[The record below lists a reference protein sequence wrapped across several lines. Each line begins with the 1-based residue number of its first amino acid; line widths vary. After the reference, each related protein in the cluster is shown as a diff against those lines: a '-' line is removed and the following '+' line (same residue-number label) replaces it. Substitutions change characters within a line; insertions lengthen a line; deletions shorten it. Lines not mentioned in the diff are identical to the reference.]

1 MVGCGGA
8 SASACAEEVVLASSS
23 MGRRLSRAMAWPES
37 TSIIAGSSWATPC
50 EGAVGVLYPNS
61 SAMVI
66 GTDGQETGGFGEAV
80 CEWTPCDAW
89 VRQYCHVTSCQRLF
103 AHRRLCTREH
113 RWPCVFAWTNCRHS
127 VYSRGSRGSYRCGEC
142 SGRTA
147 RWSGIALSRARARR
161 VSAMPVAYIVPREA
175 AASDNTL
182 QQISQW
188 AKTHTGVAVEC
199 RAVEA
204 IPKSP
209 AGKVLRYLLGQA
221 SAQ

>member
-1 MVGCGGA
+1 
-8 SASACAEEVVLASSS
+8 
-23 MGRRLSRAMAWPES
+23 MAES
-37 TSIIAGSSWATPC
+37 TSIIAGSSWTTPR

-66 GTDGQETGGFGEAV
+66 GTDGQETGGFGELCVSGPHVMHGYVNTATSPVASGFLRTGDYARVSTDGHVFLRGRIADIVYTAEGAV
-80 CEWTPCDAW
+80 VPTDVENALADCSL
-89 VRQYCHVTSCQRLF
+89 VRDCAVK
-103 AHRRLCTREH
+103 
-113 RWPCVFAWTNCRHS
+113 
-127 VYSRGSRGSYRCGEC
+127 GE
-142 SGRTA
+142 GPK
-147 RWSGIALSRARARR
+147 G
-161 VSAMPVAYIVPREA
+161 SAMPVAYIVPREA

-188 AKTHTGVAVEC
+188 AKTHAGVAIEC